1 MSRPIVLCYHAL
13 SERWPATLCVTPDM
27 FERQI
32 DLMVSRGFRG
42 TTFSGA
48 VQGQSASKTFAVT
61 FDDAFRSV
69 LTRALPILDRYELPA
84 TVFAVTRFAESGE
97 PLCWDGIDQW
107 QGSPYDEELA
117 GMGWGELR
125 ELRDRGWEIGSHTAS
140 HPHLPSLPDASLTRE
155 VVDSKAA
162 CEAGLGEPCA
172 SIAYPYGDVD
182 ARVVEAARDAGYVT
196 GAALP
201 QRVRPER
208 DMEWPRVGVWFN
220 DDLHRFKLKVSRAV
234 WLLRRVARR

>member
-1 MSRPIVLCYHAL
+1 M
-13 SERWPATLCVTPDM
+13 M
-27 FERQI
+27 
-32 DLMVSRGFRG
+32 SRGFRG
-42 TTFSGA
+42 TTFSSA
-48 VQGQSASKTFAVT
+48 ARGQSPSKAFAVT

-69 LTRALPILDRYELPA
+69 LTSALPILDRYELPA
-84 TVFAVTRFAESGE
+84 TVFAVTRFADSGE

-107 QGSPYDEELA
+107 RGGEYDGELA
-117 GMGWGELR
+117 GMDWS
-125 ELRDRGWEIGSHTAS
+125 ELRDLHGRGWEIGSHTVS
-140 HPHLPSLPDASLTRE
+140 HPHLPTLPAASLARE
-155 VVDSKAA
+155 VVDSKAS
-162 CEAGLGEPCA
+162 CEAGLGVPCA

-201 QRVRPER
+201 QRARPER

-234 WLLRRVARR
+234 WLLRRLARR